1 MYMFFRGWLGPSV
14 LAHVRVQTCRGCSGL
29 RTQVRVGHGEEGAL
43 HACAEIWPHP
53 SAREPAS
60 PDAGETGTERHP
72 SSGALER
79 RPGGA
84 WLHVGLESAQA
95 WSLGARLPAAAAGF
109 CCAQRLNG
117 SSQEA
122 QPAVRLACPRPVS
135 KRVSR
140 REKRQRQRRR

>member
-43 HACAEIWPHP
+43 HACAEIWTH
-53 SAREPAS
+53 SYAREPAS

-79 RPGGA
+79 WPGGA

-122 QPAVRLACPRPVS
+122 QPAVRLARPRPVS